1 MDFNDSQQEA
11 EFRKEARE
19 FLEANAEKRSIIAD
33 KPNDTGSQVAVAGA
47 PETVKGGLEAAQ
59 AALEN
64 AKVWQKKKADAGF
77 AAILWPKEFGGYG
90 GSPIQ
95 QVVYSQEEHDFLVPS
110 GYFEIGIGMLGPTMM
125 VWGKDEDKKRYLPKM
140 ITGEEIWCQLFSE
153 PSAGSDLA
161 GIKMKAEKDGD
172 EWVLN
177 GQKVWTSGAHFA
189 DFGMIV
195 ARSDPSALK
204 HKGLTYFYLDMK
216 TPGIEVRPIKQ
227 ISGTSNFNEVFFNDV
242 RIPDSQ
248 RLGEEGEGWKVALT
262 TLMNERLAVGDP
274 PGLDFD
280 QIFEA
285 TKELEVEDGLAIKNS
300 EVRQKM
306 ADWYVQSRGLQYTKY
321 RSITALS
328 KGQTPGPELSISKLV
343 TASKMQDVSA
353 YALELMDSSGMVH
366 HDQNPVLKNLFQNG
380 YFFSAAM
387 RIAGGT
393 DEVLRNIIAERVL
406 GLPQDERT
414 DKKVPFNE
422 LPSGKN

>member
-1 MDFNDSQQEA
+1 MDFNDNPKEA
-11 EFRKEARE
+11 EFRSQVRE
-19 FLEANAEKRSIIAD
+19 FLDHNAQKRSEVSL
-33 KPNDTGSQVAVAGA
+33 TGSSAGA
-47 PETVKGGLEAAQ
+47 PETVSGEDAAKEA
-59 AALEN
+59 LKK
-64 AKVWQKKKADAGF
+64 AKEWQKKKAEAGL

-90 GSPIQ
+90 GTPIE
-95 QVVYSQEEHDFLVPS
+95 QVIYQQEEHNYFVHS

-140 ITGEEIWCQLFSE
+140 LNGEEIWCQLFSE

-161 GIKMKAEKDGD
+161 GIRMKAEKDGSD
-172 EWVLN
+172 WILN

-189 DFGMIV
+189 DYGMIV
-195 ARSDPSALK
+195 ARSDPSAVK
-204 HKGLTYFYLDMK
+204 HKGLTYFFLDMK

-227 ISGTSNFNEVFFNDV
+227 ISGSANFNEVFFNNV
-242 RIPDSQ
+242 RVPDTQ
-248 RLGEEGEGWKVALT
+248 RLGEEGDGWKVSLT

-280 QIFEA
+280 QIFDL
-285 TKELEVEDGLAIKNS
+285 TKEVEVEDGPAIKNS
-300 EVRQKM
+300 EVRQKI

-343 TASKMQDVSA
+343 TASKMQDVSS
-353 YALELMDSSGMVH
+353 YALDLMDMNGYVL
-366 HDQNPVLKNLFQNG
+366 DDKNPVMNNLFQNG
-380 YFFSAAM
+380 LFFSTAL

-406 GLPQDERT
+406 GLPQDERM
-414 DKKVPFNE
+414 DKKVAFKD

>member
-1 MDFNDSQQEA
+1 MCIRDS
-11 EFRKEARE
+11 
-19 FLEANAEKRSIIAD
+19 
-33 KPNDTGSQVAVAGA
+33 
-47 PETVKGGLEAAQ
+47 
-59 AALEN
+59 
-64 AKVWQKKKADAGF
+64 
-77 AAILWPKEFGGYG
+77 
-90 GSPIQ
+90 
-95 QVVYSQEEHDFLVPS
+95 
-110 GYFEIGIGMLGPTMM
+110 
-125 VWGKDEDKKRYLPKM
+125 
-140 ITGEEIWCQLFSE
+140 
-153 PSAGSDLA
+153 
-161 GIKMKAEKDGD
+161 
-172 EWVLN
+172 
-177 GQKVWTSGAHFA
+177 
-189 DFGMIV
+189 
-195 ARSDPSALK
+195 
-204 HKGLTYFYLDMK
+204 
-216 TPGIEVRPIKQ
+216 
-227 ISGTSNFNEVFFNDV
+227 
-242 RIPDSQ
+242 
-248 RLGEEGEGWKVALT
+248 T

-306 ADWYVQSRGLQYTKY
+306 ADWYVQSRGLQYTKF

-406 GLPQDERT
+406 GLPQDERA

>member
-1 MDFNDSQQEA
+1 MDFNDTPQEA
-11 EFRKEARE
+11 KFRKKCRDW
-19 FLEANAEKRSIIAD
+19 LEKNASYKDGSSKSEDFANKD
-33 KPNDTGSQVAVAGA
+33 KLND
-47 PETVKGGLEAAQ
+47 
-59 AALEN
+59 
-64 AKVWQKKKADAGF
+64 AKAWQKKKYDAGW
-77 AAILWPKEFGGYG
+77 AMLHWPKEYG
-90 GSPIQ
+90 GIGASSMERIIWAN
-95 QVVYSQEEHDFLVPS
+95 EEAKFDVPK
-110 GYFEIGIGMLGPTMM
+110 GIFEIGLGMCGPVMM
-125 VWGKDEDKKRYLPKM
+125 EYASEEQKERYLPPMAEGK
-140 ITGEEIWCQLFSE
+140 EIWCQLFSE
-153 PSAGSDLA
+153 PSAGSDVA
-161 GIKMKAEKDGD
+161 GLRSKAVQNGD
-172 EWVLN
+172 KWIIN

-189 DFGMIV
+189 DYGMIV

-216 TPGIEVRPIKQ
+216 TPGIEIRPIKQ

-248 RLGEEGEGWKVALT
+248 RLGGEGEGWKVALT

-306 ADWYVQSRGLQYTKY
+306 ADWYVQSRGLQYTKF

-406 GLPQDERT
+406 GLPQDERA